1 VVRQANE
8 SKGLSMASHR
18 PYHPDPQL
26 LLQAL
31 LAERQRLLAASAA
44 LLHEQQN
51 LQAQARQCGPGQAGW
66 ELDARLGDNTARRS
80 MNAEALQENGTDLTH
95 IDPHLLGEGLDSPPL
110 EPVSRPSRAAPRVSV
125 VIAIIASLVVA
136 GIVLGMI
143 ISRQ

>member
-1 VVRQANE
+1 VVRQAND

-26 LLQAL
+26 RLQAL

-44 LLHEQQN
+44 LLHEEQA
-51 LQAQARQCGPGQAGW
+51 LHAQARQCGAGRPDQ
-66 ELDARLGDNTARRS
+66 ERDARLGDNAARRS
-80 MNAEALQENGTDLTH
+80 SNAEALRENAADLTH
-95 IDPHLLGEGLDSPPL
+95 IDPHLLEEGPMPPPL
-110 EPVSRPSRAAPRVSV
+110 QPVSRPSWAAPRASV

-136 GIVLGMI
+136 GIVIGML